1 MNPLLLVGAGILLG
15 AAGPKAV
22 KSEKAHK
29 LYVKSAVAGLRVKD
43 GCETI
48 IDEAKAEFDDVL
60 AEAGYDKDAEE
71 AEIEEGK
78 PVAKKAP
85 ARKAATKKAPAARTR
100 ARGGAAK

>member
-15 AAGPKAV
+15 AAGPKAIM
-22 KSEKAHK
+22 SEKAHK

-60 AEAGYDKDAEE
+60 AEAGYDKDVEE
-71 AEIEEGK
+71 AEIEEEK
-78 PVAKKAP
+78 PAAKTAAKKAP
-85 ARKAATKKAPAARTR
+85 AKKAPAARTR
-100 ARGGAAK
+100 ARRGAAK